1 MCIAVKYKTDTA
13 LKTYTLEYCSGDC
26 TTKDAQLFIKQAF
39 IAALNSSSA
48 YSTHCQNFTGCGVN
62 NISVECSQVT
72 RRKRDTRSVKRNC
85 THNVQITFDLFI
97 KLRSWVVLK
106 ANKLSA
112 DIRRVFKKMSEDIRQ
127 SIDSGQLDLAVTG
140 LPMQVK
146 PDSLEKVDYHSRLL
160 CPPGSLPRKSTFTCR
175 KSMTTKHS
183 DNSLFR
189 PVYCSVLLS

>member
-1 MCIAVKYKTDTA
+1 MCIAVKYKADTA

-26 TTKDAQLFIKQAF
+26 TTKDAQVFIKQAF
-39 IAALNSSSA
+39 IGALNSSSA

-85 THNVQITFDLFI
+85 THNDQITFDLFI
-97 KLRSWVVLK
+97 KLRDEVVFDATK
-106 ANKLSA
+106 MWG
-112 DIRRVFKKMSEDIRQ
+112 DITDVFKKMSEDIGQ
-127 SIDSGQLDLAVTG
+127 SIGSGQFDLAVTG

-146 PDSLEKVDYHSRLL
+146 PDSLFRLS
-160 CPPGSLPRKSTFTCR
+160 CPPGSLPRFATFTCCM
-175 KSMTTKHS
+175 SITTQHS